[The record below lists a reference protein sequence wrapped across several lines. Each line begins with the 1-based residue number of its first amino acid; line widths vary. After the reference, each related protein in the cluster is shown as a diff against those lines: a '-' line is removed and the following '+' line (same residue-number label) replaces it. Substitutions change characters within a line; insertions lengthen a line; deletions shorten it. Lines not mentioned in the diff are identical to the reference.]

1 MKTKLTYLLL
11 FLLTGVATQSCKQS
25 EGKTETATSKTEE
38 VPVKVIMLQ
47 KQEVKPMVNTSGL
60 FTTDDETNLAFK
72 VGGIISKI
80 YVKEGDAIRKGQ
92 LLASLNLTE
101 IEAQVSQAKLAYEK
115 SKRDFARVE
124 NLYKDSVV
132 TLEQFQNART
142 GMEVAQNQ
150 YEAASFNRSYSEI
163 RAVSN
168 GYVLKKMANEGQVI
182 APGSTVLQTNGA
194 SQNLWKLRVGVSDR
208 EWALISTGDKATVS
222 TDALPGVSLNATV
235 TRKAEGTDGISGA
248 FTVELTIERAN
259 SALASGLFGK
269 ATIQASRAQTVWS
282 IPYEALLDGNAQ
294 TGYVFTTNDSKTAVK
309 KSVVVSDINR
319 DRILITGGLED
330 AKFLIVSGSAYLRD
344 SSSISIIK

>member
-1 MKTKLTYLLL
+1 MKAKTTYLLL
-11 FLLTGVATQSCKQS
+11 IVLTAWTIQSCKQS
-25 EGKTETATSKTEE
+25 EGKTESTASKTQDI
-38 VPVKVIMLQ
+38 PVKVIPLK
-47 KQEVKPMVNTSGL
+47 KQEVKPVVNTSGL

-72 VGGIISKI
+72 VGGIISRI

-101 IEAQVSQAKLAYEK
+101 IEAQVSQAKLAFEK

-150 YEAASFNRSYSEI
+150 FEAASFNRNYSEI

-168 GYVLKKMANEGQVI
+168 GYVLKKSANEGQVI
-182 APGSTVLQTNGA
+182 SPGTTVLQTNGA

-208 EWALISTGDKATVS
+208 EWALISTGDKATVT
-222 TDALPGVSLNATV
+222 TDALPGTSMNAIV
-235 TRKAEGTDGISGA
+235 TRKAEGTDGVSGA
-248 FTVELTIERAN
+248 FTVELTLEKTNA
-259 SALASGLFGK
+259 ALASGLFGK

-282 IPYEALLDGNAQ
+282 IPYDALLDGNAQ
-294 TGYVFTTNDSKTAVK
+294 SGYVFITNDSKTAVK
-309 KSVVVSDINR
+309 KSVIVGNINR
-319 DRILITGGLED
+319 DQILISGGLED
-330 AKFLIVSGSAYLRD
+330 AQFIIVSGSAYLRD
-344 SSSISIIK
+344 SSAITVIK